1 MKVDDDWKYPGIIS
15 LKSIIMLLTI
25 FLVLVSVA
33 GAPPSDKSDKNPV
46 ITLLGFDPVT
56 VEAGSSYIDAGAI
69 ASYADNDIT
78 SSLVTVNPVNTAV
91 VGVYTVTYYITDP
104 DKNTVDQKTRTVNV
118 VDTTPPTIDAVT
130 PIVAEATSP
139 SGATVTIVPP
149 MSHDIVDG
157 DLSSICDKYT
167 GTFPLGVTQV
177 TCTKTDANSNAATPS
192 EFTVTVQDTTKPVI
206 TLKGNN
212 PEIVPVDST
221 YTDAGVTVTDNY
233 DTGFTAIMTGTVNT
247 AVKGTYIITY
257 KVKDSSDNAATEI
270 TRTVNVVDTTAPAVS
285 TTPPTD
291 NQDSSVTPVETSVN
305 VTYSLPANTPL
316 SSDDNS
322 KGGGG
327 SSRENRNNIELI
339 ERSDQPMFR
348 NVVTSFR
355 FTHAKSPVM
364 SVNITGNTSMDMI
377 TALEEVLKGT
387 SSLVKAPPNGLVYK
401 NINIW
406 VGTPGY
412 ATSRNIK
419 EALIKFKVDNNWI
432 RTNNVTSSDI
442 VLMKWNG
449 DSWIELE
456 TRVLSKDNANTFFE
470 GKTITFS
477 PFAIAAKI
485 SVAKPAD
492 NRSLLET
499 PQQPQVKAPD
509 HDDKP
514 SQPAQTAVITRI
526 GSSGIATW
534 SIILI
539 ILIIN
544 IVIVALY
551 FLWVRK

>member
-1 MKVDDDWKYPGIIS
+1 MIGKKPLIS
-15 LKSIIMLLTI
+15 NIMLLTI
-25 FLVLVSVA
+25 FLVLVSAA

-69 ASYADNDIT
+69 ASYANNDIT

-139 SGATVTIVPP
+139 SGTTVTIVPP
-149 MSHDIVDG
+149 MSHDVVDG
-157 DLSSICDKYT
+157 DLESICDKYT
-167 GTFPLGVTQV
+167 GTFPLGITQV

-206 TLKGNN
+206 TLHGNN

-257 KVKDSSDNAATEI
+257 NVKDSSNNAATEI
-270 TRTVNVVDTTAPAVS
+270 TRTVNVVDTTAPVIS
-285 TTPPTD
+285 ITSNTY
-291 NQDSSVTPVETSVN
+291 ETSVN
-305 VTYSLPANTPL
+305 ATYSPANIPI
-316 SSDDNS
+316 SSGDDGRGGGD
-322 KGGGG
+322 GGGG
-327 SSRENRNNIELI
+327 SPRENRNNIELI
-339 ERSDQPMFR
+339 ERNDLPIYR
-348 NVVTSFR
+348 NVTTSFR
-355 FTHAKSPVM
+355 FTHVKSPVM
-364 SVNITGNTSMDMI
+364 FVNITGNTSMDMI

-387 SSLVKAPPNGLVYK
+387 STLVKTPPKGLVYK

-432 RTNNVTSSDI
+432 STNNVTSSDI

-477 PFAIAAKI
+477 PLAITAKI
-485 SVAKPAD
+485 SVAKPTD
-492 NRSLLET
+492 NRSILET
-499 PQQPQVKAPD
+499 PPQQPQVKATD

-526 GSSGIATW
+526 GSSGISTW